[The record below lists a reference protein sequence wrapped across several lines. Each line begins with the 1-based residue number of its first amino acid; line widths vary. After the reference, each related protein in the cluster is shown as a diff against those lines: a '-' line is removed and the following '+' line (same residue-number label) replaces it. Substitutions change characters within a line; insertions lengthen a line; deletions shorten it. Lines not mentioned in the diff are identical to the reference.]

1 VRSTP
6 YGDSLLEPAGLGR
19 TVTSVATVESM
30 DFDLSGSELG
40 PWRLEKVLGE
50 GAMGTVYLARHQRIG
65 RTAAVKVL
73 KAEHAKNPDLVQRF
87 IAEAT
92 AVNAIKNEHIVEV
105 FDFGEQLQPD
115 GSSLAWCVMELLDG
129 KPLNEVMSEHFTIA
143 RTVKLTWQ
151 LARALDA
158 AHQIGVVHRD
168 VKPENMFLHRKGDD
182 PEFLKVLDFGIAKL
196 LKPIGDIPQSGTA
209 AGIVIGTPE
218 YMAPEQ
224 ALGTAIDRRAD
235 IYAMGLV
242 LYELVAGVQPFR
254 ADTFGKLLVEITSKP
269 PPALPDV
276 TALGEPVHPV
286 LKAIIKRCL
295 EKEPD
300 RRFQSADELAQALEP
315 FVTGATP
322 RPLAP
327 TPMPQPAPEKVARAS
342 APSAIDTSV
351 VRPSK
356 APFVA
361 LAVVLLGLGVGASV
375 LLGQT
380 PPPSPTVEPPPPAV
394 AAALQPVPVP
404 MPPPAPARVTLEVRS
419 TPAGATVLRTDT
431 NAPLGV
437 TPLTIELEPLDEL
450 PLSVALEGHEVAAR
464 TVKLLVNASLEVDL
478 PTLTKP
484 EALTAPKAAKPAS
497 PAVKKPMSRDG
508 VVDPFAR

>member
-40 PWRLEKVLGE
+40 PWHLEKVLGE

-375 LLGQT
+375 VLGQT

-394 AAALQPVPVP
+394 AAALQPVP